1 MSMLI
6 AAAAIILIAAVVHA
20 VTGFGFAL
28 VATPLLAMTADPHT
42 AVVATTLS
50 ALAMTVTVA
59 VRQRPYA
66 EWRVGAIAFVGIV
79 LGMPLG
85 LVVYR
90 ITSERLL
97 TGLIGVGV
105 LACTAIVWRGVKIQG
120 NTPTLVGVGLL
131 SGALS
136 TSTGTNGPPMVAA
149 FQGMG
154 YDPRTFRATL
164 AVVFGGTS
172 VCSLLGFLVAGQ
184 VSIDALWIGLVG
196 VPVVQLGYWFGNAL
210 FNRIDPQRFRTV
222 VLAALLVSAAIT
234 LVKAFTG

>member
-1 MSMLI
+1 MSMLL
-6 AAAAIILIAAVVHA
+6 AAAAIILIGAVVHA

-28 VATPLLAMTADPHT
+28 VVTPLLAMTVDPHT

-66 EWRVGAIAFVGIV
+66 EWRVAVIALIGTV

-85 LVVYR
+85 LLVYR
-90 ITSERLL
+90 TTSGRLL
-97 TGLIGVGV
+97 TALIGLGV
-105 LACTAIVWRGVKIQG
+105 LVCVAIVWRGLKIRG
-120 NTPTLVGVGLL
+120 STPTLVGVGLL
-131 SGALS
+131 AGALS
-136 TSTGTNGPPMVAA
+136 TSTGTNGPPMVAT

-172 VCSLLGFLVAGQ
+172 VLSLLGFVVAGQ
-184 VSIDALWIGLVG
+184 VNVDALWIGLVG
-196 VPVVQLGYWFGNAL
+196 VLVVQFGYWCGNL
-210 FNRIDPQRFRTV
+210 VFNRIDPQRFRMV
-222 VLAALLVSAAIT
+222 VLLALIVSAVLT
-234 LVKAFTG
+234 LVKAFVG